1 MSPVG
6 VYTWV
11 QRMAISPSQARAVT
25 GLYSL
30 TRRSGLLETGFGR
43 KLFTTSYFLYKRYL
57 EDPFAALAKRHPELF
72 HGGDILDIGANIGYT
87 ASLFAQAADADAK
100 VYAFEP
106 EPFNFEL
113 LQCSI
118 RDRHLQKKV
127 IAVHSAVGEQSGA
140 IELWIN
146 DHHHADHRIATD
158 SLRANNTGADDGY
171 VTVPIISID
180 EFVAQA
186 GSARPICLIKIDVQ
200 GYESAVCRGMTVTVE
215 QQARSAV
222 AIEYMPEAMAALGYD
237 PPTLLDWFAEKGFR
251 MYSLGKDGK
260 LVDGLSDELTTKGY
274 VDLIF
279 SRAPLS

>member
-1 MSPVG
+1 
-6 VYTWV
+6 
-11 QRMAISPSQARAVT
+11 MAISPSQARAVT

-30 TRRSGLLETGFGR
+30 TRKSGLLETGFGR
-43 KLFTTSYFLYKRYL
+43 KLFTSSYFLYKRYL

-72 HGGDILDIGANIGYT
+72 RGGDILDVGANIGYT

-127 IAVHSAVGEQSGA
+127 VAVHSAVGERSGE

-146 DHHHADHRIATD
+146 DHHHADHRIATE
-158 SLRANNTGADDGY
+158 SLRASNSRANDGY
-171 VTVPIISID
+171 VTVPITSID
-180 EFVAQA
+180 EFLAHA
-186 GSARPICLIKIDVQ
+186 GAARPICLIKIDVQ
-200 GYESAVCRGMTVTVE
+200 GYESAVCHGMTATVE
-215 QQARSAV
+215 QQRRAAV

-237 PPTLLDWFAEKGFR
+237 PPALLDWFVEKGFR
-251 MYSLGKDGK
+251 MYSLGRNGE
-260 LVDGLSDELTTKGY
+260 LTPGLSSELAEKGY

-279 SRAPLS
+279 SRREVS